1 MSTGIETKC
10 IHEGW
15 KLVWLQCSHH
25 PVRRRT
31 FMQFLIFVRQETIL

>member
-15 KLVWLQCSHH
+15 KPSQGEPRQLLVYQSII
-25 PVRRRT
+25 RRNSY
-31 FMQFLIFVRQETIL
+31 QSYSVYL